1 MPRCRK
7 GDSGRASNCLSNTS
21 FPRANVPFGEEGSP
35 LDERVGRHLQTVSM
49 LIEVFSSYNPDRTIA
64 VENLPTLQEVMER
77 GLGAY
82 LAPPGG

>member
-1 MPRCRK
+1 
-7 GDSGRASNCLSNTS
+7 
-21 FPRANVPFGEEGSP
+21 
-35 LDERVGRHLQTVSM
+35 LDERVGRHIQTVSM
-49 LIEVFSSYNPDRTIA
+49 LLEVFSTYNPDRAIA

>member
-1 MPRCRK
+1 M
-7 GDSGRASNCLSNTS
+7 
-21 FPRANVPFGEEGSP
+21 PFGEEGSP